1 LKRNKPQIGA
11 FLGQTVGKKASG
23 LAKNSAINSPTG
35 KALTNDADRAQRVAN
50 QPKRSQARQAAK
62 QRNVDDAAYKLD
74 SYGKGRAAAAGAA
87 SSSSTSTLIK
97 ESKDEDK

>member
-1 LKRNKPQIGA
+1 MKRNKPQIGA

-50 QPKRSQARQAAK
+50 QPKRSQSRQEARQF
-62 QRNVDDAAYKLD
+62 DANQAQIKLGNYV
-74 SYGKGRAAAAGAA
+74 SQ
-87 SSSSTSTLIK
+87 
-97 ESKDEDK
+97 